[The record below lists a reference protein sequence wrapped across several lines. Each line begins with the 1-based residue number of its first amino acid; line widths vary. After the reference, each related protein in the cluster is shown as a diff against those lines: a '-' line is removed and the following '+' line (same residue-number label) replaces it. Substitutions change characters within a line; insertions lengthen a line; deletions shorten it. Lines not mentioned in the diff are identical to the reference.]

1 MLPFLNSFLTWFE
14 RISMLVI
21 LLNCVT
27 LGMYQPCVDE
37 LCTTHRCKILQM
49 FDDAIFAFFS
59 VEMVIKM
66 VAMGWSGKG
75 AYMADSW
82 NRLDLFIVVAGG
94 LEYFLAME
102 NMNLSAIRTIRVLR
116 PLRAINRIPSMR
128 ILVMLLLDTLPM
140 LGNVL
145 LLCFFVFFIFG
156 IVGVQLWAGML
167 RQRCFIDLPKNVTV
181 PATLKPIYYALVK
194 PKTPITSYFQ
204 VAEQERDYICSLPK
218 DNGMH
223 QCDDLPHSRINGKTC
238 NDSAPMYVPNDLS
251 NDSCINWNQYYTD
264 CRPGDKNPF
273 QGAISFD
280 NIGLAWVA
288 IFLVISL
295 EGWTDIMYY
304 VQDAHSFWDW
314 IYFVLLIVIG
324 SFFMI
329 NLCLVVIATQF
340 SETKKREMERMKME
354 RARFQSTSTLAS
366 GSTAEPNSCY
376 AEIIKYIAHLWRR
389 GKRKAYVYYRQFKRR
404 NHSDHP
410 RQLSLKK
417 QRRRRQYE
425 AAQSALISRE
435 SAGAVGVP
443 STIVSLPPSGPGG
456 LGHGG
461 PLTIMNN
468 IAPPS
473 PQLLSPLEVREVQE
487 ETRTTSAPCP
497 SPEYSDGD
505 QQPSPHRP
513 VILKISSGDG
523 SELVPPSPSTQG
535 FCTPRQ
541 RRRSSVM
548 FSDVVLLHGHQGETA
563 TKNVCHSEK
572 TTQTDDEPL
581 DPAYFREPLPPS
593 PHTPAPPMLMPAS
606 LLSPPVHPFK
616 KTKSSLH
623 PVSRTSSYNG
633 STGKGS
639 LTCGELLALS
649 GALSA
654 ALPTHLGIDSRSVHT
669 LYSSLAKGVK
679 HFSAPTLFFSGDQ
692 APAGFMGYY
701 SPSDSCDSGSDWS
714 DDERKDQEQHPPRG
728 FTKLCSFIQTYTKKL
743 VEHRYFQR
751 GILVAILINTLS
763 MGVEYHNQPETLTII
778 VETSNYI
785 FSAVFAVEMLLKI
798 MAEGPFGYISNGY
811 NVFDGIIVI
820 LSVVEMYESY
830 SSSTLMV
837 DQQAGQSSGLSVL
850 RTFRLLRILK
860 LVRFM
865 PQLRRQL
872 FVMLRTMDNVAIFF
886 SLLILFIFIF
896 SVLGMFL
903 FGGKFCIRPDG
914 SGECT
919 CREILDPESG
929 CLCTRMH
936 FNNFLWATVTVFQI
950 LTQEDW
956 NVVLFNGMEKT
967 SHWASLY
974 FVALMTF
981 GNYVLFNLLVAILVE
996 GFSAER
1002 HERLEKEQKQLEKQ
1016 KRKEQRALEKA
1027 EKERDNQPP
1036 QDEDKNSSSKIN
1048 LGEGVRDDPLK
1059 VAKVTLLQLSK
1070 GTTSTELSKATCSK
1084 LPKSVSSEGF
1094 LSLSQSGLSS
1104 DSAALALPRGASTE
1118 ALTDVPSTMMPK
1130 EAIKGMSLE
1139 NSKGFGK
1146 EEMLFKKV
1154 SEASKRP
1161 SRPSPAL
1168 EDPASTQMEHL
1179 ASVGMEAAAQLSED
1193 EKKRSVSTLE
1203 NPEEDQYPLK
1213 GNEDRVKENH
1223 LRQKLLDDDPKCNI
1237 EKESKLLQQP
1247 QSTSRDI
1254 PPTPAGFTP
1263 ILATPTSQLGYPPII
1278 THTAATPQGSPHSTL
1293 EPSGRGDLNNRLS
1306 PAMALYCT
1314 TDDRP
1319 QQGVLRSASI
1329 KSNNTSLSSRSSRAS
1344 SRLGFH
1350 GVQRRES
1357 LSPHDLQRRRDS
1369 LSPSPGVQERRSSGC
1384 GSPLSW
1390 RRSSSQ
1396 RRRRGNSTGSSFRR
1410 VHMDRE
1416 SLVRHDSGSDAD
1428 GEEETALNNNINL
1441 TNNNNNL
1448 NNHQSSH
1455 AQLAPRRSILTQ
1467 QNSIGSP
1474 RTLSPQNSIRS
1485 RGSSPRSRQPS
1496 IQGQTSVC
1504 GSIKEVEYKQNNLR
1518 RAKEAAAA
1526 AEQEEAE
1533 EVSEKETVEPVRK
1546 ICFIFEPKGCF
1557 KERQDYALYVFPPE
1571 NLIRKVCHF
1580 IVSRQWFDSTVLFFI
1595 GLNCITLAMER
1606 PNIPPDSIERFVL
1619 MIFNYVF
1626 TAVFGIEMLVKVIA
1640 QGLLYGKGAYF
1651 NSGWNI
1657 MDGSLVIISFV
1668 DIIMSFL
1675 ATTSPRIF
1683 GILRVFRLLRAL
1695 RPLRVINRAP
1705 GLKLVVQTLLSSL
1718 QPIGNI
1724 VLICCTFFI
1733 IFGILGVQLFKGSFY
1748 YCEGP
1753 NLKNITTKSDC
1764 LESKEN
1770 LWLNRKYN
1778 FDDLGQALMALFVLS
1793 SKDGWVNIMYTGLD
1807 AVGVDMQPIEN
1818 YSQWRLLYF
1827 ISFLLLVGFFVLN
1840 MFVGVVVENFH
1851 RCREEQEKEEKA
1863 RRAAKR
1869 AKKLEKKRRN
1879 LEKFWEERAK
1889 SLAAAGIDLASVDVN
1904 AEIREERRR
1913 KRRLKLMKLQLKM
1926 REPPYYSQYSRAR
1939 LFIHNIVTSK
1949 YFDLAIAAV
1958 IGLNVVTMAME
1969 FYKMPKELEY
1979 ALQIFNYFFTAVF
1992 ILESVMKMV
2001 ALGCRRYFQDRWNQL
2016 DVFIVILS
2024 VVGIVLEEMKSE
2036 IIPINPTIIR
2046 VMRVL
2051 RIARVLKLLKM
2062 AKGIRALL
2070 DTVMQALPQV
2080 GNLGLLFF
2088 LLFFIFAALGVELF
2102 GRLECDEEYPCQGL
2116 GEHAHFKNFGMA
2128 FLTLFRVAT
2137 GDNWNGIMKD
2147 TLRDKCDTH
2156 PDCVKNCCLY
2166 PFVAPI
2172 FFVVFV
2178 LMAQF
2183 VLVNVVVAVLMKHL
2197 EESHKLEEEEAEFA
2211 RLLRMEDEYDFEVE
2225 IERQL
2230 AQEEEEMAEMQEN
2243 IANQKLAQ
2251 KTTKDVNETVKAK
2264 FNSSKYFH
2272 KPLNKMSSLPS
2283 NFTFRGQREILEQ
2296 PSRENTSP
2304 ATTGLPDIR
2313 VETSLNI
2320 PRININGKGLEAEGE
2335 ASGPNRPSFSHETDM
2350 YNPNLKRP
2358 SPDEPV
2364 NKVSI
2369 TDLKQQPPS
2378 PDSGGARPRCSKP
2391 TVSEEKAKVK
2401 EKEEKSSRKGASEA
2415 PLAESIEG
2423 EDDLSAGDSITPT
2436 PNSPLLQGQSSPLTR
2451 RALRQSQWSNQR
2463 DVSEGGGWKVSFDDS
2478 LTQTL
2483 MASFEHV
2490 PELTGHLDMDST
2502 SCSVCSSED
2511 VSIASH
2517 LSSAGPSPVATSNS
2531 GPSTAQDN
2539 TQVYS
2544 PLPHVLPPPPHVFAD
2559 NNDED
2564 DDPTLASSSDS
2575 FTLEGGI
2582 PEVPSLD
2589 SSPGSEGMSGLSAT
2603 VSPHSSCTSPPLS
2616 SSNNGAPV
2624 DVVSH
2629 GHPPHL
2635 LKSSSNSTD
2644 HSQSSQSSP
2653 TTLSAP
2659 LPAQHSSV
2667 GELADPA
2674 KPYSSLGE
2682 LRKEPLTHQRPIQ
2695 HWKAEGSQLM
2705 SSRAEEKQYSLD
2717 RGPRWPFS
2725 FEISQ
2730 PHHSQQDSGQ
2740 ASSDKGKPFTPPTIG
2755 LQLGDSMPRSKVQK
2769 SSGQRCYIRGRN
2781 RSRHSGPKS

>member
-1 MLPFLNSFLTWFE
+1 
-14 RISMLVI
+14 
-21 LLNCVT
+21 
-27 LGMYQPCVDE
+27 
-37 LCTTHRCKILQM
+37 
-49 FDDAIFAFFS
+49 
-59 VEMVIKM
+59 
-66 VAMGWSGKG
+66 
-75 AYMADSW
+75 
-82 NRLDLFIVVAGG
+82 
-94 LEYFLAME
+94 ME

-167 RQRCFIDLPKNVTV
+167 RQRCFMELPKNVTL
-181 PATLKPIYYALVK
+181 PPSGLKPIYYELVK
-194 PKTPITSYFQ
+194 AKTPITTYFR
-204 VAEQERDYICSLPK
+204 VADQEKDYICSLPK

-223 QCDDLPHSRINGKTC
+223 RCVNLPPTTYEGHLC
-238 NDSAPMYVPNDLS
+238 NETAQPFTPNDPS
-251 NDSCINWNQYYTD
+251 NESCVNWNQYYTD

-354 RARFQSTSTLAS
+354 RARFHSTSTLAS
-366 GSTAEPNSCY
+366 GSTSEPNSCY

-389 GKRKAYVYYRQFKRR
+389 ARRKLYSRYRQFRR
-404 NHSDHP
+404 RHRSDHP

-425 AAQSALISRE
+425 AAQSALIGRE
-435 SAGAVGVP
+435 GVGMT
-443 STIVSLPPSGPGG
+443 STIVAIPSGGVSPAGDK
-456 LGHGG
+456 
-461 PLTIMNN
+461 TVMNN
-468 IAPPS
+468 VSSVS
-473 PQLLSPLEVREVQE
+473 PQLLSPHDPSENLEDPRNS
-487 ETRTTSAPCP
+487 SAPRA
-497 SPEYSDGD
+497 SPEFSDVD
-505 QQPSPHRP
+505 PQTSPRRP
-513 VILKISSGDG
+513 VLLKIPSGASGDG
-523 SELVPPSPSTQG
+523 STSGNELVPMSPGGQAI
-535 FCTPRQ
+535 CTPRQ

-548 FSDVVLLHGHQGETA
+548 FSDVVLLHGHSGDTA
-563 TKNVCHSEK
+563 TRNVCHSEK

-593 PHTPAPPMLMPAS
+593 PNTLGPPALLPAGLMSNTLMPPS
-606 LLSPPVHPFK
+606 
-616 KTKSSLH
+616 KTKSSLR
-623 PVSRTSSYNG
+623 PVSRTPSYNG
-633 STGKGS
+633 SGGKGS

-679 HFSAPTLFFSGDQ
+679 HFSAPTLFFSAEQ
-692 APAGFMGYY
+692 APAGLSGYY
-701 SPSDSCDSGSDWS
+701 SASDSCNSDSEWSEDDWS
-714 DDERKDQEQHPPRG
+714 EEDPKPPSAMKKACMQIR
-728 FTKLCSFIQTYTKKL
+728 LYIKKL
-743 VEHRYFQR
+743 VEHQYFQR
-751 GILVAILINTLS
+751 GILVAILVNTLS
-763 MGVEYHNQPETLTII
+763 MGIEYHNQPETLTMI
-778 VETSNYI
+778 VEISNLI
-785 FSAVFAVEMLLKI
+785 FSAVFAIEMLLKVI
-798 MAEGPFGYISNGY
+798 AEGPFGYISNGF
-811 NVFDGIIVI
+811 NVFDGVIVV
-820 LSVVEMYESY
+820 LSVVELYESY
-830 SSSTLMV
+830 TTPV
-837 DQQAGQSSGLSVL
+837 VGEQAGQGSGLSVL

-872 FVMLRTMDNVAIFF
+872 FVMLRTLDNVAIFF

-903 FGGKFCIRPDG
+903 FGGKFCIKADG
-914 SGECT
+914 GGDCT
-919 CREILDPESG
+919 CREILDPRAG
-929 CLCTRMH
+929 CQCKRMH
-936 FNNFLWATVTVFQI
+936 FNSFLWATVTVFQI

-1002 HERLEKEQKQLEKQ
+1002 NERLEKEQKELEKQ
-1016 KRKEQRALEKA
+1016 KRKEEEESGVICANDNPSDA
-1027 EKERDNQPP
+1027 ENPGDIRL
-1036 QDEDKNSSSKIN
+1036 EDKEEASSREVS
-1048 LGEGVRDDPLK
+1048 E
-1059 VAKVTLLQLSK
+1059 
-1070 GTTSTELSKATCSK
+1070 
-1084 LPKSVSSEGF
+1084 LPKCTS
-1094 LSLSQSGLSS
+1094 SQSRGTFDLCKESSPEVLSPGTPVVLLS
-1104 DSAALALPRGASTE
+1104 PGMPVVEGTE
-1118 ALTDVPSTMMPK
+1118 IT
-1130 EAIKGMSLE
+1130 
-1139 NSKGFGK
+1139 
-1146 EEMLFKKV
+1146 
-1154 SEASKRP
+1154 
-1161 SRPSPAL
+1161 
-1168 EDPASTQMEHL
+1168 
-1179 ASVGMEAAAQLSED
+1179 ED
-1193 EKKRSVSTLE
+1193 EKKRSASTLDA
-1203 NPEEDQYPLK
+1203 PEDERRMLK
-1213 GNEDRVKENH
+1213 GNEERIKENQ
-1223 LRQKLLDDDPKCNI
+1223 LRQKLLYAEPKCNI
-1237 EKESKLLQQP
+1237 EKESKLLQMP
-1247 QSTSRDI
+1247 QIQAREIRLPESAI

-1263 ILATPTSQLGYPPII
+1263 IMATPHSHLGYPPII
-1278 THTAATPQGSPHSTL
+1278 THTAATPQGSPHATL
-1293 EPSGRGDLNNRLS
+1293 ESGGRGELNNRLT

-1314 TDDRP
+1314 AEQCDRP
-1319 QQGVLRSASI
+1319 QGVLRSASI
-1329 KSNNTSLSSRSSRAS
+1329 KSNNTSLSSRSSHTS
-1344 SRLGFH
+1344 SHVGPRITL
-1350 GVQRRES
+1350 RRES
-1357 LSPHDLQRRRDS
+1357 LSPHDLPGRRDS
-1369 LSPSPGVQERRSSGC
+1369 LSTSHGHRERRSSGC

-1390 RRSSSQ
+1390 RRNNGSQ
-1396 RRRRGNSTGSSFRR
+1396 RRRRGYSSNGSSFRR
-1410 VHMDRE
+1410 AQLDRE
-1416 SLVRHDSGSDAD
+1416 NLVNHDSGSDAD
-1428 GEEETALNNNINL
+1428 GEEETALNNNITL
-1441 TNNNNNL
+1441 TNNNL
-1448 NNHQSSH
+1448 NNHQATLLSTDHRLCNGSMSSH
-1455 AQLAPRRSILTQ
+1455 GQLGPRRSILTQ

-1496 IQGQTSVC
+1496 VHGQVRKTSVC
-1504 GSIKEVEYKQNNLR
+1504 GSIKDLEYKQNNLS
-1518 RAKEAAAA
+1518 RAKEAAAAA

-1533 EVSEKETVEPVRK
+1533 AGSDAEAEVITK
-1546 ICFIFEPKGCF
+1546 ICFFFEPKGCW
-1557 KERQDYALYVFPPE
+1557 KERYDFSLYIFPT
-1571 NLIRKVCHF
+1571 NHVVRRWCVYLVTRK
-1580 IVSRQWFDSTVLFFI
+1580 WFDSTVLFFI

-1606 PNIPPDSIERFVL
+1606 PNIPPDSSERQIL
-1619 MIFNYVF
+1619 MIFNYIF
-1626 TAVFGIEMLVKVIA
+1626 TFVFGAEMFIKVIA

-1651 NSGWNI
+1651 SSGWNI
-1657 MDGSLVIISFV
+1657 MDGSLVVISFI
-1668 DIIMSFL
+1668 DILMSFL

-1724 VLICCTFFI
+1724 VVICCTFFI

-1753 NLKNITTKSDC
+1753 DLTDIKTKNDC
-1764 LESKEN
+1764 VTRYKEEA
-1770 LWLNRKYN
+1770 WLNRKYN
-1778 FDDLGQALMALFVLS
+1778 FDDLGQALMSLFVLS

-1807 AVGVDMQPIEN
+1807 AVGVDMQPKEN

-1869 AKKLEKKRRN
+1869 AKKLEKKRKK
-1879 LEKFWEERAK
+1879 LQKFREERVA
-1889 SLAAAGIDLASVDVN
+1889 SLIAAGIDPSTVDIE
-1904 AEIREERRR
+1904 AEIRRR
-1913 KRRLKLMKLQLKM
+1913 KRRKKELKQMQLSMQM
-1926 REPPYYSQYSRAR
+1926 REPPYYSQYSKAR

-1992 ILESVMKMV
+1992 ILESAMKMV
-2001 ALGCRRYFQDRWNQL
+2001 ALGCRRYFQDSEEYRWNQL
-2016 DVFIVILS
+2016 DVLIVILS

-2102 GRLECDEEYPCQGL
+2102 GRLECDEEHPCQGL

-2147 TLRDKCDTH
+2147 TLRDKCDSS

-2211 RLLRMEDEYDFEVE
+2211 RLLRMEDEYDLEVE

-2230 AQEEEEMAEMQEN
+2230 AQEEEEIAEMQEN

-2251 KTTKDVNETVKAK
+2251 QVAKDVNETAKAK
-2264 FNSSKYFH
+2264 FNSGKYFH
-2272 KPLNKMSSLPS
+2272 KPLSKMSSLPS
-2283 NFTFRGQREILEQ
+2283 NFTFRGQRELLEASPKDNNTPPVSPGIPDVRVDASYTI
-2296 PSRENTSP
+2296 PS
-2304 ATTGLPDIR
+2304 
-2313 VETSLNI
+2313 
-2320 PRININGKGLEAEGE
+2320 ININGYEVEDEMSSSNL
-2335 ASGPNRPSFSHETDM
+2335 PSYPHDEDT

-2358 SPDEPV
+2358 SPDEPED
-2364 NKVSI
+2364 KVSI
-2369 TDLKQQPPS
+2369 TDLRQVPPS
-2378 PDSGGARPRCSKP
+2378 ITLEESSSTSYSPTTEPDSGRINEVP
-2391 TVSEEKAKVK
+2391 VK
-2401 EKEEKSSRKGASEA
+2401 REA
-2415 PLAESIEG
+2415 PLAEAYYDDDSNSDSI
-2423 EDDLSAGDSITPT
+2423 SAGLESLEADEKHVPIT
-2436 PNSPLLQGQSSPLTR
+2436 QQ
-2451 RALRQSQWSNQR
+2451 AVRQSQWSSSR
-2463 DVSEGGGWKVSFDDS
+2463 KISAGGGRKVSLDDS
-2478 LTQTL
+2478 VTQSL
-2483 MASFEHV
+2483 MASFDNV
-2490 PELTGHLDMDST
+2490 PELGGRLDMDST
-2502 SCSVCSSED
+2502 SCSVCSSEE
-2511 VSIASH
+2511 VSATSR
-2517 LSSAGPSPVATSNS
+2517 LSSGPSPLATSGS
-2531 GPSTAQDN
+2531 GPSTARDN
-2539 TQVYS
+2539 TLVFSYM
-2544 PLPHVLPPPPHVFAD
+2544 PHVPPPLSFAD
-2559 NNDED
+2559 KD
-2564 DDPTLASSSDS
+2564 DDDTLASSSDS
-2575 FTLEGGI
+2575 FTLEGGP
-2582 PEVPSLD
+2582 PELPSPD
-2589 SSPGSEGMSGLSAT
+2589 ISSGSEAMAALSAT
-2603 VSPHSSCTSPPLS
+2603 ISPYSSSPSPSPVLS
-2616 SSNNGAPV
+2616 SPMSEASALPSSTSVSQARSSGNGSGSFSPQ
-2624 DVVSH
+2624 
-2629 GHPPHL
+2629 P
-2635 LKSSSNSTD
+2635 
-2644 HSQSSQSSP
+2644 SP

-2659 LPAQHSSV
+2659 ICSPVSSSMS
-2667 GELADPA
+2667 ELSHQVNPF
-2674 KPYSSLGE
+2674 SSLGE
-2682 LRKEPLTHQRPIQ
+2682 LRVDFNSPPHSAHVMEAH
-2695 HWKAEGSQLM
+2695 
-2705 SSRAEEKQYSLD
+2705 SRDNQPFQPKYNEQWHPWPERNQFWTLKTGASRLRSPHPESVV
-2717 RGPRWPFS
+2717 PRS
-2725 FEISQ
+2725 MGQ
-2730 PHHSQQDSGQ
+2730 P
-2740 ASSDKGKPFTPPTIG
+2740 ATIG
-2755 LQLGDSMPRSKVQK
+2755 LQLGVSRSQPKG
-2769 SSGQRCYIRGRN
+2769 SALPAGQRCFIRGRK
-2781 RSRHSGPKS
+2781 RSRPPGPES